1 MQKRAVNR
9 RLTALVL
16 ALALP
21 GCTVGPNFV
30 PPKPVVTR
38 AGFWPRAGSQEVRP
52 SATEP
57 QPIDTN
63 WWIVFGD
70 PELTRLEARLATD
83 NLDLA
88 TYLARLSESRA
99 QLGVTGA
106 EALPTLQADG
116 SYTRERTSEK
126 GVLSLFGGSGGGGSF
141 ASQGSSANG
150 TSGRQGGIPTSSTGS
165 TLQPFDLFQY
175 GFDASWEIDIWG
187 HVRREVEAA
196 RASVQAAQEEARDTL
211 VSAEAEL
218 ARDYVELRSTQQQ
231 IKITEA
237 DLKSFKTT
245 LKLTSERSA
254 AGLSGALDVSTA
266 RGEVASAQATLPSLL
281 AQQVQLLNAICLL
294 LGQPPGALDAELATP
309 EAIPPVPPVVPVGL
323 PSELVRRRP
332 DIRAAEA
339 QLRAATADVG
349 VAVADFFPQISLT
362 GSFGLQALQIKTL
375 GSWAARQ
382 YGFGPTIS
390 LPIFEGGKLR
400 ATLRL
405 RKAQEREAAIT
416 YRRTV
421 LAAFG
426 DVSNALTSYDQEQTR
441 RVALQEAT
449 AADQRS
455 LMLATQRY
463 REGIDSFINVLDA
476 ERSLLQSEQQLT
488 TSTATVSTD
497 LVALYKSLGGGWQT

>member
-1 MQKRAVNR
+1 
-9 RLTALVL
+9 
-16 ALALP
+16 
-21 GCTVGPNFV
+21 
-30 PPKPVVTR
+30 
-38 AGFWPRAGSQEVRP
+38 
-52 SATEP
+52 
-57 QPIDTN
+57 
-63 WWIVFGD
+63 
-70 PELTRLEARLATD
+70 
-83 NLDLA
+83 
-88 TYLARLSESRA
+88 
-99 QLGVTGA
+99 
-106 EALPTLQADG
+106 
-116 SYTRERTSEK
+116 
-126 GVLSLFGGSGGGGSF
+126 
-141 ASQGSSANG
+141 
-150 TSGRQGGIPTSSTGS
+150 
-165 TLQPFDLFQY
+165 
-175 GFDASWEIDIWG
+175 
-187 HVRREVEAA
+187 
-196 RASVQAAQEEARDTL
+196 
-211 VSAEAEL
+211 
-218 ARDYVELRSTQQQ
+218 
-231 IKITEA
+231 
-237 DLKSFKTT
+237 
-245 LKLTSERSA
+245 
-254 AGLSGALDVSTA
+254 
-266 RGEVASAQATLPSLL
+266 
-281 AQQVQLLNAICLL
+281 VQLLNAICLL